1 VPPTTER
8 PIAIYYEHPDWFR
21 PLFAELDR
29 RGVPYVRLNAANHRF
44 DATDGRP
51 SYSLLFN
58 RMSPSAYLRGHGNAI
73 FYTLHYLAYL
83 KRHGVRV
90 INGYDA
96 YVTETSKAL
105 QLSLLEHLGLPYPKA
120 VVINHSAQ
128 ALEAT
133 RGLQFPVVV
142 KPNIGGSGAG
152 VQRFDTPERLE
163 DATRGRGGTLDLGID
178 QTGLVQE
185 YIPAEQ
191 QRIVRVEVLGGRYL
205 YAIRIYTPGDS
216 FNLCPA
222 DVCQTVGGAQLVRAA
237 CPVDAPQNNLRVEGY
252 TPPAEIADQVER
264 IMRAA
269 QIDVG
274 GVEYMIDAR
283 DGRLYYY
290 DINALSNFVA
300 DAPRVVGFD
309 PFAPLVDFLERE
321 AE

>member
-1 VPPTTER
+1 VSATTQR
-8 PIAIYYEHPDWFR
+8 PIAIFYEHPDWFR
-21 PLFAELDR
+21 PLFQELDR
-29 RGVPYVRLNAANHRF
+29 RGVPYVRLDAADHRF
-44 DATDGRP
+44 DAGDARP
-51 SYSLLFN
+51 PYSLVFN

-105 QLSLLEHLGLPYPKA
+105 QLSLLHHLGLPYPRA
-120 VVINHSAQ
+120 RVINHPARAPEAAQ
-128 ALEAT
+128 GF
-133 RGLQFPVVV
+133 RFPVIV

-152 VQRFDTPERLE
+152 IRRFETPQQLE
-163 DATRGRGGTLDLGID
+163 QAAGAGALDLGID
-178 QTGLVQE
+178 QTALVQE
-185 YIPAEQ
+185 YIPAAE
-191 QRIVRVEVLGGRYL
+191 QRIMRVEVLGGRYL

-222 DVCQTVGGAQLVRAA
+222 DVCQTVGGAELVRAA
-237 CPVDAPQNNLRVEGY
+237 CPVDAPKNNLRVEGY
-252 TPPAEIADQVER
+252 TPPPEIVDQVEC

-269 QIDVG
+269 HIDVG
-274 GVEYMIDAR
+274 GVEYMIDDR
-283 DGRLYYY
+283 DGRLYFY

-309 PFAPLVDFLERE
+309 PFARLVDYLEQ
-321 AE
+321 AAQ